1 MRSGAGSTET
11 YFQQREASNPY
22 YDAIPDI
29 VNDYMEKM
37 GEKTGRHYQPFMY
50 YGAEDAEEV
59 IVAMGSVSGAVKE
72 TVDYLNAQ
80 GRKVGFMQVIL
91 YRPFSAKYFLSVL
104 PKTVKKIAVLDR
116 TKEPGA
122 WVSRYIWMYAA

>member
-1 MRSGAGSTET
+1 
-11 YFQQREASNPY
+11 
-22 YDAIPDI
+22 
-29 VNDYMEKM
+29 M

-80 GRKVGFMQVIL
+80 GRKVGL
-91 YRPFSAKYFLSVL
+91 CR
-104 PKTVKKIAVLDR
+104 
-116 TKEPGA
+116 
-122 WVSRYIWMYAA
+122 